1 MHITWIDW
9 VIVVAS
15 ILICFVPALFLAKR
29 SSGSTAEFFASG
41 RSVPWWLAGL
51 SMVATTFSS
60 DTPNWVTEQVR
71 KYGVAGNWQWWAFVL
86 TGVATVF
93 FFARLWRRSG
103 VMTDLEFYEHRYS
116 GTAASVVRGFRA
128 LYLGLFFNCF
138 IMGMVTLAACKIANI
153 LFGMPA
159 WQTIVIC
166 GALNIFFA
174 QHSGLWGVLVIDM
187 VQFFIKMTAVFAAAW
202 FSLVEVGERLVGKG
216 AGGWA
221 GLKAMVAKL
230 STQQVVLPKVQKM
243 VDGVAQVKDGIPVM
257 VDGQPVMSVISG
269 TGQPIL
275 DMLPNFTMTELSLM
289 IFIVP
294 IAIGWWAN
302 WYPGAEPGGG
312 SYIAQRMLASKSEK
326 DSLGGTL
333 FFNIAHYVLRPWPW
347 IITALCSIIIYP
359 DLASIAA
366 AFPDADKAMIGHD
379 SAFPAM
385 LMFLP
390 VGFVGLMIGGLIA
403 ANSSTI
409 LTHLNWGSSYLVHDF
424 YRRFIKKDASES
436 HYINAGRL
444 STVLL
449 YVVAAGL
456 SYVLESAQSAFQV
469 LISVGAGTGSLY
481 IVRWYWHR
489 VNAWAE
495 VVAMVSSVAVTVMF
509 LLCDKLGSGNG
520 GLTLAAMG
528 ALMLMLGMVTDERY
542 KPEFSARIIVGYA
555 LPFLPLAIVMIGS
568 APDAATMVMAFVALA
583 FCIRRL
589 FVSDV
594 QGEPTMHTSL
604 RLAGLLVIASGLVVK
619 GLTDLTLA
627 ETLLGGGFAHRTL
640 WTVGL
645 TTLSWLAA
653 CFLAP
658 ATDRATLLAFYRKVK
673 PAGPGWTDIRAA
685 AGISDTEIAQENR
698 IGSAFVG
705 WIAGC
710 VLIWASLFAIGN
722 FLYSSGDPKR
732 LTMAWVLTAVTAVSG
747 YVLLKVTQQLW
758 ADSTASQEREDA
770 KRV

>member
-9 VIVVAS
+9 VIVAAS

-128 LYLGLFFNCF
+128 IYLGLFFNCF

-159 WQTIVIC
+159 WQTIVVC
-166 GALNIFFA
+166 GVLNVVFA
-174 QHSGLWGVLVIDM
+174 AHSGLWGVLVIDM

-221 GLKAMVAKL
+221 GLKALVAQL
-230 STQQVVLPKVQKM
+230 STQQVVTTA
-243 VDGVAQVKDGIPVM
+243 GV
-257 VDGQPVMSVISG
+257 PVMSASDG
-269 TGQPIL
+269 KGQPIL
-275 DMLPNFTMTELSLM
+275 DMLPNFSMSDLALM
-289 IFIVP
+289 IFILP
-294 IAIGWWAN
+294 IAISWWAN

-347 IITALCSIIIYP
+347 IITALCSIIVYP
-359 DLASIAA
+359 DLAAIKS
-366 AFPDADKAMIGHD
+366 AFPNADPNLIGHD

-424 YRRFIKKDASES
+424 YRRFIKKDATET
-436 HYINAGRL
+436 HYVNVGRL
-444 STVLL
+444 STVFL
-449 YVVAAGL
+449 YVVAALL
-456 SYVLESAQSAFQV
+456 SLTMSSAQQAFQI
-469 LISVGAGTGSLY
+469 LLSIGAGTGLLY
-481 IVRWYWHR
+481 LARWFWWR
-489 VNAWAE
+489 VSAWCE
-495 VVAMVSSVAVTVMF
+495 VVAMVMSLVTAVGV
-509 LLCDKLGSGNG
+509 
-520 GLTLAAMG
+520 
-528 ALMLMLGMVTDERY
+528 
-542 KPEFSARIIVGYA
+542 
-555 LPFLPLAIVMIGS
+555 PLAMPH
-568 APDAATMVMAFVALA
+568 ADFATTT
-583 FCIRRL
+583 II
-589 FVSDV
+589 
-594 QGEPTMHTSL
+594 Q
-604 RLAGLLVIASGLVVK
+604 
-619 GLTDLTLA
+619 
-627 ETLLGGGFAHRTL
+627 
-640 WTVGL
+640 VGL
-645 TTLSWLAA
+645 TTLSWLITAYVG
-653 CFLAP
+653 P
-658 ATDRATLLAFYRKVK
+658 QTDRATLIAFCQKVK
-673 PAGPGWTDIRAA
+673 PAGPGWTELRAA
-685 AGISDTEIAQENR
+685 AGISDAEIAQENR

-705 WIAGC
+705 WISGC
-710 VLIWASLFAIGN
+710 ALIWSSLFAIGN
-722 FLYSSGDPKR
+722 FLYSSGDPQR
-732 LTMAWVLTAVTAVSG
+732 LTMAWVLTAVTLVSG
-747 YVLLKVTQQLW
+747 YVLLKTTQQLW